1 MYTYKNNNGL
11 PATRKNDACYRNRP
25 ITCRELSQKSL
36 SGDDELGNI
45 MKGIPTILV
54 R

>member
-1 MYTYKNNNGL
+1 MDCPLQEKMMR
-11 PATRKNDACYRNRP
+11 ATEVDQLLGC
-25 ITCRELSQKSL
+25 
-36 SGDDELGNI
+36 GDDELGNI